1 MRIAILADIHGNVLA
16 LEAVLTDL
24 QSRKVDKFANLGDCV
39 SGPLWPRETVEL
51 LMRLNWPTVRG
62 NHDRW
67 VTDWPPDK
75 HYRSDAFA
83 YQALESS
90 QLAWLR
96 ALPAALEVDDEVFA
110 CHGRP
115 DDDNAYLLENV
126 EGGRLA
132 RARRAEITER
142 VRTVACRFVLCAHSH
157 IPGAADT
164 GEKMIINPG
173 SVGLPAY
180 EDPSPPAHVSESGSP
195 AANYAV
201 LQLSGDQASLEQSL
215 SPTTILLLHGARKKI
230 RVPPGRISSQ
240 RDLRESWRT
249 SLRPTVLISHSDDCL
264 GSFATGS
271 DQQHV
276 QPCPL
281 FAYRYRNGE
290 PLTPTRRAHKPTP
303 GSSLNHLVGADQE

>member
-24 QSRKVDKFANLGDCV
+24 PSRKVDKLINLGDCV
-39 SGPLWPRETVEL
+39 SGPLWPRETAEL
-51 LMRLNWPTVRG
+51 LMRLSWPTVRG

-67 VTDWPPDK
+67 VTDWPLDK

-83 YQALESS
+83 YQALASS

-96 ALPAALEVDDEVFA
+96 ALPATLEVGDGVFA

-142 VRTVACRFVLCAHSH
+142 VRAVACRFVLCAHSH

-164 GEKMIINPG
+164 GEKMII
-173 SVGLPAY
+173 
-180 EDPSPPAHVSESGSP
+180 
-195 AANYAV
+195 
-201 LQLSGDQASLEQSL
+201 
-215 SPTTILLLHGARKKI
+215 K
-230 RVPPGRISSQ
+230 
-240 RDLRESWRT
+240 
-249 SLRPTVLISHSDDCL
+249 
-264 GSFATGS
+264 
-271 DQQHV
+271 
-276 QPCPL
+276 
-281 FAYRYRNGE
+281 
-290 PLTPTRRAHKPTP
+290 
-303 GSSLNHLVGADQE
+303 

>member
-1 MRIAILADIHGNVLA
+1 MRIAVLADIHGNILA

-24 QSRKVDKFANLGDCV
+24 PSRKVDKLINLGDCV
-39 SGPLWPRETVEL
+39 SGPLWPRETAEL
-51 LMRLNWPTVRG
+51 LMRLGWPTVRG

-67 VTDWPPDK
+67 VADWPPDK

-83 YQALESS
+83 YQAIECS

-96 ALPAALEVDDEVFA
+96 ALPATIEVGDEVFA

-132 RARRAEITER
+132 RARQAEITER
-142 VRTVACRFVLCAHSH
+142 VRAVACRFVLCAHSH

-201 LQLSGDQASLEQSL
+201 LQLSGDQASFEHIAIPYDHAAAARRAEENQKSCL
-215 SPTTILLLHGARKKI
+215 SAFPRHGICAKPCELS
-230 RVPPGRISSQ
+230 V
-240 RDLRESWRT
+240 
-249 SLRPTVLISHSDDCL
+249 RPTVLINHSD
-264 GSFATGS
+264 A
-271 DQQHV
+271 
-276 QPCPL
+276 PP
-281 FAYRYRNGE
+281 
-290 PLTPTRRAHKPTP
+290 
-303 GSSLNHLVGADQE
+303 

>member
-1 MRIAILADIHGNVLA
+1 MRIAILADIHANVLA

-24 QSRKVDKFANLGDCV
+24 KGRTVDKFVNLGDCV
-39 SGPLWPRETVEL
+39 SGPLWPRETAEL
-51 LMRLNWPTVRG
+51 LIRLSWPTVRG

-67 VTDWPPDK
+67 VTDWPPNK

-96 ALPAALEVDDEVFA
+96 ALPATLEVGDGVFA

-115 DDDNAYLLENV
+115 DDDNAYLLENI

-132 RARRAEITER
+132 PARRAEITER
-142 VRTVACRFVLCAHSH
+142 VRAVACRFVLCAHSH

-164 GEKMIINPG
+164 GEKTIINPG

-195 AANYAV
+195 VARYAV
-201 LQLSGDQASLEQSL
+201 LQLDGEQASFEHIAIPYDHLAAARRAEENHNHAWAHFL
-215 SPTTILLLHGARKKI
+215 STGYA
-230 RVPPGRISSQ
+230 
-240 RDLRESWRT
+240 RDL
-249 SLRPTVLISHSDDCL
+249 
-264 GSFATGS
+264 
-271 DQQHV
+271 
-276 QPCPL
+276 
-281 FAYRYRNGE
+281 
-290 PLTPTRRAHKPTP
+290 TR
-303 GSSLNHLVGADQE
+303 

>member
-201 LQLSGDQASLEQSL
+201 LQLSGDQASLEHIAI
-215 SPTTILLLHGARKKI
+215 PYDHA
-230 RVPPGRISSQ
+230 
-240 RDLRESWRT
+240 
-249 SLRPTVLISHSDDCL
+249 
-264 GSFATGS
+264 A
-271 DQQHV
+271 
-276 QPCPL
+276 
-281 FAYRYRNGE
+281 AA
-290 PLTPTRRAHKPTP
+290 RRAEENQSPAWAHFLST
-303 GSSLNHLVGADQE
+303 GFARNLANLA

>member
-1 MRIAILADIHGNVLA
+1 MALMRIAILADIHGNILA

-24 QSRKVDKFANLGDCV
+24 PSRKVDKLINLGDCV
-39 SGPLWPRETVEL
+39 SGPLWPRETAEL
-51 LMRLNWPTVRG
+51 LMRLSWPTVRG

-96 ALPAALEVDDEVFA
+96 ALPATLEVGDEVFA

-132 RARRAEITER
+132 RARRA
-142 VRTVACRFVLCAHSH
+142 
-157 IPGAADT
+157 
-164 GEKMIINPG
+164 
-173 SVGLPAY
+173 
-180 EDPSPPAHVSESGSP
+180 P

-201 LQLSGDQASLEQSL
+201 LQLSGDQASLEHIAIPYDHAAAARRAEENQSPAWAHFL
-215 SPTTILLLHGARKKI
+215 
-230 RVPPGRISSQ
+230 
-240 RDLRESWRT
+240 
-249 SLRPTVLISHSDDCL
+249 
-264 GSFATGS
+264 ATG
-271 DQQHV
+271 
-276 QPCPL
+276 
-281 FAYRYRNGE
+281 FARN
-290 PLTPTRRAHKPTP
+290 LAN
-303 GSSLNHLVGADQE
+303 LA